1 MSLKLIAPLFIIFI
15 FLVIAQKRNWIN
27 LFNKNKPSMGNVLG
41 VFDEMF
47 NPSRHQA
54 TIQMQE
60 KKELKVEAG
69 NTDLNKIHI
78 ELKQI

>member
-1 MSLKLIAPLFIIFI
+1 
-15 FLVIAQKRNWIN
+15 
-27 LFNKNKPSMGNVLG
+27 MGNVLG

-78 ELKQI
+78 ELKQTWAGM

>member
-1 MSLKLIAPLFIIFI
+1 VSLKLIALLSIISI
-15 FLVIAQKRNWIN
+15 FLAIAQKRSWIN
-27 LFNKNKPSMGNVLG
+27 LFNKNKPSMGSVMG

-54 TIQMQE
+54 IIQLQE

-69 NTDLNKIHI
+69 NTDLNTIHI
-78 ELKQI
+78 ELKQK